1 MSADLE
7 FENLVKLYYGDLY
20 RFGLSLTG
28 SEADAADLTQ
38 ETFYIWANK
47 GHQLQK
53 PASVKSWLFTTLHRE
68 FLKTCRRRNRFPS
81 ESIDERARLPN
92 VPADCAERADS
103 QTLLRILGEIDE
115 DFRAPLVLYY
125 MEDLSYKE
133 IAAVL
138 ALPLGTVQSRI
149 ARAKIQLLRRLSE
162 TNLPLEQRN
171 EYDRTPKKSCFST
184 ADDRRLRSAIS
195 SGFGLRQKR
204 SGAWPMVARANRML
218 RYDPGEASRNRT
230 APWVV

>member
-7 FENLVKLYYGDLY
+7 FENLVRLYYRDLY

-28 SEADAADLTQ
+28 NENDAADLTQ

-47 GHQLQK
+47 GYQLQK
-53 PASVKSWLFTTLHRE
+53 AASVKGWLFTTLHRE
-68 FLKTCRRRNRFPS
+68 FLKTCRRRNRFAN
-81 ESIDERARLPN
+81 ESVNECTEDLPN
-92 VPADCAERADS
+92 VPPDCAERADS
-103 QTLLRILGEIDE
+103 QTLLRILGEIAE

-133 IAAVL
+133 IAEVL

-162 TNLPLEQRN
+162 INLPVEQS
-171 EYDRTPKKSCFST
+171 K
-184 ADDRRLRSAIS
+184 
-195 SGFGLRQKR
+195 
-204 SGAWPMVARANRML
+204 
-218 RYDPGEASRNRT
+218 
-230 APWVV
+230 

>member
-1 MSADLE
+1 MSADLK
-7 FENLVKLYYGDLY
+7 FENLVKRYYGDLY

-28 SEADAADLTQ
+28 NETDAADLTQ

-53 PASVKSWLFTTLHRE
+53 AASVKNWLFTTLHRE
-68 FLKTCRRRNRFPS
+68 FLKTCRRRNRFS
-81 ESIDERARLPN
+81 HQSIDESTEDLPN
-92 VPADCAERADS
+92 VPADCVERVDS
-103 QTLLRILGEIDE
+103 RTLLRILGEIAE

-133 IAAVL
+133 IADVL

-162 TNLPLEQRN
+162 TNLPLEQA
-171 EYDRTPKKSCFST
+171 K
-184 ADDRRLRSAIS
+184 
-195 SGFGLRQKR
+195 
-204 SGAWPMVARANRML
+204 
-218 RYDPGEASRNRT
+218 
-230 APWVV
+230 

>member
-53 PASVKSWLFTTLHRE
+53 AASAKSWLFTTLHRE
-68 FLKTCRRRNRFPS
+68 FLKICRRRNRFS
-81 ESIDERARLPN
+81 NESIDEGAEDLPS

-103 QTLLRILGEIDE
+103 RTLLRILGEIAE

-133 IAAVL
+133 IADVL

-162 TNLPLEQRN
+162 TNLPLEQA
-171 EYDRTPKKSCFST
+171 K
-184 ADDRRLRSAIS
+184 
-195 SGFGLRQKR
+195 
-204 SGAWPMVARANRML
+204 
-218 RYDPGEASRNRT
+218 
-230 APWVV
+230 

>member
-7 FENLVKLYYGDLY
+7 FEKLVQDYYGDLY

-28 SEADAADLTQ
+28 NETDAADLTQ

-53 PASVKSWLFTTLHRE
+53 AASVKSWLFTTLHRE
-68 FLKTCRRRNRFPS
+68 FLKSRRRRNRFPNQS
-81 ESIDERARLPN
+81 LNESTEDLPN
-92 VPADCAERADS
+92 VPPDCAERVDS
-103 QTLLRILGEIDE
+103 QTLLRILGEIAE

-133 IAAVL
+133 IADVL

-149 ARAKIQLLRRLSE
+149 ARAKGQLLRRLSE
-162 TNLPLEQRN
+162 TNLPLEQ
-171 EYDRTPKKSCFST
+171 TK
-184 ADDRRLRSAIS
+184 
-195 SGFGLRQKR
+195 
-204 SGAWPMVARANRML
+204 
-218 RYDPGEASRNRT
+218 
-230 APWVV
+230 

>member
-28 SEADAADLTQ
+28 NEADAADLTQ

-47 GHQLQK
+47 GQQLQK
-53 PASVKSWLFTTLHRE
+53 AASVKSWLFTTLHRE
-68 FLKTCRRRNRFPS
+68 FLKTCRRRNRFS
-81 ESIDERARLPN
+81 NESIDERTEDLPN
-92 VPADCAERADS
+92 APADCVERADS
-103 QTLLRILGEIDE
+103 RTLLRILGDIDE

-133 IAAVL
+133 IADVL

-162 TNLPLEQRN
+162 TNLPVEQA
-171 EYDRTPKKSCFST
+171 K
-184 ADDRRLRSAIS
+184 
-195 SGFGLRQKR
+195 
-204 SGAWPMVARANRML
+204 
-218 RYDPGEASRNRT
+218 
-230 APWVV
+230 

>member
-1 MSADLE
+1 MSDDLE
-7 FENLVKLYYGDLY
+7 FENLVKLHYRDLY

-28 SEADAADLTQ
+28 TEADAADLTQ

-53 PASVKSWLFTTLHRE
+53 AASVKSWLVTTLPRE
-68 FLKTCRRRNRFPS
+68 FHKTCRRRNRFS
-81 ESIDERARLPN
+81 NESIDECAEDLTN

-103 QTLLRILGEIDE
+103 RTLLRILGEIAE

-133 IAAVL
+133 IADVL

-162 TNLPLEQRN
+162 TNLPLEQA
-171 EYDRTPKKSCFST
+171 K
-184 ADDRRLRSAIS
+184 
-195 SGFGLRQKR
+195 
-204 SGAWPMVARANRML
+204 
-218 RYDPGEASRNRT
+218 
-230 APWVV
+230 

>member
-7 FENLVKLYYGDLY
+7 FENLVRLYYRDLY

-28 SEADAADLTQ
+28 NEADAADLTQ

-53 PASVKSWLFTTLHRE
+53 AASVKRWLFTTLHRE
-68 FLKTCRRRNRFPS
+68 FLKTCRHRNRFS
-81 ESIDERARLPN
+81 NESIDEGAESSPN
-92 VPADCAERADS
+92 VLADCAERADS
-103 QTLLRILGEIDE
+103 RTLLRILGEIRE

-133 IAAVL
+133 IADVL

-162 TNLPLEQRN
+162 TNLPLEQA
-171 EYDRTPKKSCFST
+171 K
-184 ADDRRLRSAIS
+184 
-195 SGFGLRQKR
+195 
-204 SGAWPMVARANRML
+204 
-218 RYDPGEASRNRT
+218 
-230 APWVV
+230 